1 MKINKNYKLRQVAGE
16 TIVVN
21 QGQGGTDMTRI
32 ISLNDSAR
40 FLYESF
46 VGKDFTAEDAAAAL
60 VKQYGIDAALATKD
74 AQIWIDA
81 LLKCKVIE

>member
-60 VKQYGIDAALATKD
+60 VRQYGIDAALADKD
-74 AQIWIDA
+74 AQTWIDA